1 MTKPLLIALLSLALG
16 LQSQLLAQFGKPKTQ
31 AAIIPEFTSVTPGQT
46 FTIALELTHDKGW
59 HSYFINDGIG
69 HSIIPEVEWKL
80 PQSWSAGDLQFPAPH
95 EFSFAGAQVYGYEGT
110 NYFLTSITVPENAPD
125 GPVELVADSSWQ
137 VCDDSSCLP
146 PNGKELTFSL
156 TIADTSVKNAEY
168 NKVGQYKLEHFPSK
182 ELPVN
187 LQVSAQENDEW
198 ITLAITGDLPKGT
211 LFFEYDKQIDLQS
224 PRHKEHIDGTTH
236 FKGKRNQGNKL
247 GGEAGPELENLRG
260 ILYSPNTFKGS
271 EHKAFWIDVPFGE
284 ISSATTPTVSAES
297 QPVKQ
302 LDEPGSDMGV
312 PVVLGSLLL
321 GGLILNLM
329 PCVFPV
335 IGLKIMGFVQQAG
348 EDSAKIKL
356 HGLAFT
362 AGVLLS
368 FLALAAALYPL
379 KATTTLGAQLQ
390 EPWVVFILMIV
401 MLLLALSMAGLFEI
415 GARATSVGGKLTQ
428 KEGVSGSFFSG
439 VLAVVIATPCSAPFL
454 GPAIGAAWNFE
465 GPLFFLA
472 LLMMGIGLAL
482 PYITLSFFPSLVN
495 KLPRPG
501 AWMESFKQGMSF
513 LLFATVGYLIW
524 IYNGQIGDVG
534 QKGLAIML
542 GATLIALS
550 AWIYGRWNT
559 PAKKKQTQLTAK
571 VLALLTLLAGFWM
584 AMPPKAEDPEVAAA
598 EAAVPELDW
607 QKWTP
612 ELEAELRAA
621 GTPVFV
627 DFTAKWCLTCQTNK
641 AAAYTA
647 ATRKFFHDNG
657 IVTLKADMTK
667 KNPQATQAIHALDR
681 SAIPVNVLYAP
692 NDENPHVTR
701 EVLTPDYLTDFIGSR
716 LDK

>member
-1 MTKPLLIALLSLALG
+1 MTRPLLITLLTLVLG
-16 LQSQLLAQFGKPKTQ
+16 LQSNLLAQFGKPKTQ
-31 AAIIPEFTSVTPGQT
+31 AAIVPEYTTVTAGQT

-69 HSIIPEVEWKL
+69 HSIVPEIEWTL
-80 PQSWSAGDLQFPAPH
+80 PEGWTVSDLQFPTPH

-110 NYFLTSITVPENAPD
+110 NYLLTTVTVPKAA
-125 GPVELVADSSWQ
+125 GTGSVELIADSSWQ

-146 PNGKELTFSL
+146 PNGKELSFSL
-156 TIADTSVKNAEY
+156 TIADTSAKNPEY
-168 NKVGQYKLEHFPSK
+168 SKVEQYKLKHFPSK
-182 ELPVN
+182 ILPEN
-187 LQVSAQENDEW
+187 LQFTAEETPQGIVLS
-198 ITLAITGDLPKGT
+198 ITGPLPEAT
-211 LFFEYDKQIDLQS
+211 EFFEYDKQIDVQS
-224 PRHKEHIDGTTH
+224 PRTSELDDQTMQ
-236 FKGKRNQGNKL
+236 FKGQRNMGNKL
-247 GGEAGPELENLRG
+247 GGEAAPKLENLRG
-260 ILYSPNTFKGS
+260 ILYSPNKFEGTDQ
-271 EHKAFWIDVPFGE
+271 HAFWIDIPFGGN
-284 ISSATTPTVSAES
+284 ISAASTSGATETNTPIPLNEPEADMSVS
-297 QPVKQ
+297 
-302 LDEPGSDMGV
+302 L
-312 PVVLGSLLL
+312 VLGSLLL

-390 EPWVVFILMIV
+390 EPWVVFILMVV

-415 GARATSVGGKLTQ
+415 GAKATSVGGNLTH

-454 GPAIGAAWNFE
+454 GPAIGAAWNFD
-465 GPLFFLA
+465 GPLFFLS
-472 LLMMGIGLAL
+472 LLMMGVGLAL

-524 IYNGQIGDVG
+524 VYNGQVGEVG

-559 PAKKKQTQLTAK
+559 PAKKKQTQLIAK
-571 VLALLTLLAGFWM
+571 IVALLALIAGISM
-584 AMPPKAEDPEVAAA
+584 AMPPKAVDPDVAAA
-598 EAAVPELDW
+598 EASVPELDW
-607 QKWTP
+607 QTWSP
-612 ELEAELRAA
+612 EKEAELRAA

-647 ATRKFFHDNG
+647 ATRKFFHENG

-667 KNPQATQAIHALDR
+667 KNPQATQAIHALNR
-681 SAIPVNVLYAP
+681 SAIPVNVLYVP
-692 NDENPHVTR
+692 NDANPHVTR
-701 EVLTPDYLTDFIGSR
+701 EVLTADYLTDFISSR
-716 LDK
+716 LDQ

>member
-1 MTKPLLIALLSLALG
+1 MTKSLFISLIAFLLSMHSSFAF
-16 LQSQLLAQFGKPKTQ
+16 FGKPKTQ
-31 AAIIPEFTSVTPGQT
+31 AAIVSEYTSVTPGQE

-69 HSIIPEVEWKL
+69 HSIIPAIEWKL
-80 PQSWSAGDLQFPAPH
+80 PEGWQAGDLQFPAPH

-110 NYFLTSITVPENAPD
+110 NYLLTTVKVPAAAKA
-125 GPVELVADSSWQ
+125 GTVELTADSSWQ

-146 PNGKELTFSL
+146 PNGKEFTFSL
-156 TIADTSVKNAEY
+156 TVADTTVKNADY
-168 NKVGQYKLEHFPSK
+168 TKVEQYKLKYFPSK
-182 ELPVN
+182 ELPAN
-187 LQVSAQENDEW
+187 LTIKAEENGEG
-198 ITLAITGDLPKGT
+198 IVLAITGTLPEGT
-211 LFFEYDKQIDLQS
+211 EFFEYDKQIDLQA
-224 PRHKEHIDGTTH
+224 PRSVEQIGSSTL
-236 FKGKRNQGNKL
+236 FKGMRNMGNKL
-247 GGEAGPELENLRG
+247 GGEAGPKLESLRG
-260 ILYSPNTFKGS
+260 ILYSPNKFEGTKQQ
-271 EHKAFWIDVPFGE
+271 AFWIEVPFGS
-284 ISSATTPTVSAES
+284 IPSDSGVALAAGSNTTTEV
-297 QPVKQ
+297 
-302 LDEPGSDMGV
+302 DTPGTDMGI
-312 PVVLGSLLL
+312 PLVLGSLLL

-348 EDSAKIKL
+348 EDTKKIKL
-356 HGLAFT
+356 HGIAFT

-415 GARATSVGGKLTQ
+415 GAKATSVGGNLTQ

-465 GPLFFLA
+465 GALFFVA
-472 LLMMGIGLAL
+472 LLMMGVGLAL

-524 IYNGQIGDVG
+524 VYNGQVGDVG

-542 GATLIALS
+542 GATLIALA

-559 PAKKKQTQLTAK
+559 PVKSNKTQWTAK
-571 VLALLTLLAGFWM
+571 ILALVALLAGFYI
-584 AMPPKAEDPEVAAA
+584 AMPPKAEDPTLAAA
-598 EAAVPELDW
+598 EASIPELDW

-612 ELEAELRAA
+612 EKEAELRAA
-621 GTPVFV
+621 GTPVYV

-647 ATRKFFHDNG
+647 STRQFFHDNG

-667 KNPQATQAIHALDR
+667 KYPEATKAIHALNR
-681 SAIPVNVLYAP
+681 SAIPVNVFYAP
-692 NDENPHVTR
+692 GDETPHVTR
-701 EVLTPDYLTDFIGSR
+701 EVLTANYLTDFI
-716 LDK
+716 KEKIK